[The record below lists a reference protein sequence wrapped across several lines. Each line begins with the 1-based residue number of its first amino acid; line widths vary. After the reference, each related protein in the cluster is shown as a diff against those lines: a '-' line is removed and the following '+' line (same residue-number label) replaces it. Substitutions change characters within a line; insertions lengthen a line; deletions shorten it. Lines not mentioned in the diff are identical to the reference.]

1 MLNQESKRFFKTDK
15 IPADKKADA
24 TTLAVRAIN
33 KEETKARNRKT
44 EHLRQL
50 RLEKEASEESVRAEE
65 AALKA
70 AKPAKTSKSAS
81 QSPARPAAKS

>member
-1 MLNQESKRFFKTDK
+1 MSQESKGFFKTDK
-15 IPADKKADA
+15 VPMDKKADA

-44 EHLRQL
+44 EQLRQL

-70 AKPAKTSKSAS
+70 AKPARKSKSAS
-81 QSPARPAAKS
+81 KAPARLVVKS